1 MRVESSTGGGR
12 RKCGNLTT
20 EGTENTECVKA
31 RVLTAARG
39 ARRLVF
45 IFRFRDFALWALWR
59 WERIGDL

>member
-1 MRVESSTGGGR
+1 MRKS
-12 RKCGNLTT
+12 GNLTT